1 MIKKIVL
8 SALGIAVVA
17 ALVTPTFIGQ
27 SAERDIKSLVEA
39 IDKHPVY
46 GAELK
51 SYQRNWFTSHAVL
64 AFTSKL
70 PEAEEITGD
79 RATTLH
85 SGEVTLDLQHGP
97 VLTRYDAGL
106 GTLSWQLTANDQ
118 SLRDTLTGDADKP
131 LYQAIGSVG
140 LTGRGVFRD
149 EIADVSYQDKT
160 QNFTFQISG
169 LQGEGAFSKEGLRYQ
184 GASEQLTFGI
194 ENEPVLLNNVAFTTE
209 VKGTL
214 IDALTGGLVEND
226 NLVTVEKIGSNSDA
240 LMEGIKIRVLT
251 ELSEDGETMGVDV
264 EQSIASVEVLSQVV
278 KDLKLKLSVDQ
289 IDSDFIKAYYQFGV
303 ATNGETPEFRHEQMV
318 ALFEKHLD
326 QLVAAKPQ
334 LSITEL
340 SGKLPDGDFNGK
352 ANVVL
357 DEIDTLPSD
366 GVSAE
371 FLQDHLLGEGAIQVD
386 KSLVES
392 IVGLQLRSVL
402 ARQMPHMDVE
412 SDQFKSRVDQQV
424 TQLIS
429 FYLQNGY
436 LVDKNTEYESI
447 LEFREGGFLL
457 NGNSIPLI

>member
-1 MIKKIVL
+1 MIKNIVL

-17 ALVTPTFIGQ
+17 AVVTPTFIGK
-27 SAERDIKSLVEA
+27 ATERDVKSLVEA
-39 IDKHPVY
+39 IDKHPLY

-51 SYQRNWFTSHAVL
+51 SYQRNWFNSHAVL
-64 AFTSKL
+64 TFTSEL
-70 PEAEEITGD
+70 PETEEIAGD
-79 RATTLH
+79 RKITLH
-85 SGEVTLDLQHGP
+85 SGDVTLDLQHGP

-118 SLRDTLTGDADKP
+118 SLRDALTWDADKP

-140 LTGRGVFRD
+140 ITGRGVFRD
-149 EIADVSYQDKT
+149 EIADVSYQNKT

-169 LQGEGAFSKEGLRYQ
+169 LQGEGAFSREWSRYQ
-184 GASEQLTFGI
+184 GASGKLVFGI
-194 ENEPVLLNNVAFTTE
+194 ENEPVLLNNVAFETE
-209 VKGTL
+209 FKGAM
-214 IDALTGGLVEND
+214 IDALTGGLLEN
-226 NLVTVEKIGSNSDA
+226 NHLVTVENISSNSNTLA
-240 LMEGIKIRVLT
+240 EGLRMMGST
-251 ELSEDGETMGVDV
+251 ELSEDGETIDVDF
-264 EQSIASVEVLSQVV
+264 EQSIASVAVLSQVA
-278 KDLKLKLSVDQ
+278 KDLELKLSVDS
-289 IDSDFIKAYYQFGV
+289 IDSDFMKAYYQLGI
-303 ATNGETPEFRHEQMV
+303 ATDGGDPEYQQEQIA
-318 ALFEKHLD
+318 ALFEQHLD
-326 QLVAAKPQ
+326 QLIAAKPK

-340 SGKLPDGDFNGK
+340 SGKFPDGDFNGK

-371 FLQDHLLGEGAIQVD
+371 FWRNHLLGEGAIQVD

-412 SDQFKSRVDQQV
+412 SDQFKSKVDQQV

-457 NGNSIPLI
+457 NGNPIPLI